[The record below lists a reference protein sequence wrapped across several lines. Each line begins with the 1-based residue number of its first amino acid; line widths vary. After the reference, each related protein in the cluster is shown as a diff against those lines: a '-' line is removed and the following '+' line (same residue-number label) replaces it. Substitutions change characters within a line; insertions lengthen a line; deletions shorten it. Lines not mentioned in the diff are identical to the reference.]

1 MKYELD
7 IIMPDKENSE
17 DVTLSA
23 VCFGVISDSKQMI
36 LALIS
41 TTNQA

>member
-23 VCFGVISDSKQMI
+23 VCFGVILDSKQMI